1 MPAYALKSAIDE
13 KNGYS
18 YPAVSGQQPIESIGM
33 AAAGIGH
40 LNQYQD
46 VDGAVRQEPLLVNYY
61 GNAVPSMALLASIK
75 SLNLASTDVKLNV
88 GESVQIGKLRVKT
101 DERP

>member
-1 MPAYALKSAIDE
+1 MRSRARSTRRTASPTRPSAA
-13 KNGYS
+13 S
-18 YPAVSGQQPIESIGM
+18 SRSSRSAS

-46 VDGAVRQEPLLVNYY
+46 NDGAVRQEPLLVNYY
-61 GNAVPSMALLASIK
+61 GHAVPSMALLASIK
-75 SLNLASTDVKLNV
+75 SLNLNSSDVRLNP

-101 DERP
+101 DEAR